1 MDCVST
7 KGKTQSS
14 ASQQRKDAMDCVSK
28 VKTQW
33 IASQQKEIRKA
44 LRLNSIMKNK
54 IGLYFGTFNPIHVG
68 HLIIANHMVEFSDL
82 DEVWFVV
89 TPHNPLKNKKTLL
102 EDHHRLAMVRIAV
115 EEYPKLKASNVE
127 FDLPRPN
134 YTVNTLAYL
143 EEKYPSQN
151 FCLIMGEDNLKSLH
165 KWKNYEVILE
175 RYTLYVYPRISEGNT
190 PPPPSR
196 GENFPQIKIVDAPII
211 ELSSTFIRNGIKAGK
226 NIQPMLSAEVWKYLD
241 EMNFYK

>member
-1 MDCVST
+1 L
-7 KGKTQSS
+7 KSS
-14 ASQQRKDAMDCVSK
+14 K
-28 VKTQW
+28 
-33 IASQQKEIRKA
+33 
-44 LRLNSIMKNK
+44 K

-89 TPHNPLKNKKTLL
+89 TPHNPHKKKKTLL

-115 EEYPKLKASNVE
+115 EDYPKLQASNVE
-127 FDLPRPN
+127 FDLPQPN

-143 EEKYPSQN
+143 EEKYPEKN
-151 FCLIMGEDNLKSLH
+151 FCLIMGEDNLKSFP

-175 RYTLYVYPRISEGNT
+175 RYSIYVYPRISEGIVETQFDNHKK
-190 PPPPSR
+190 
-196 GENFPQIKIVDAPII
+196 IKKVNAPII
-211 ELSSTFIRNGIKAGK
+211 ELSSTFIRKGIKSGK